1 MTEANET
8 TVKTKQANVGS
19 WFSRAWEIVSADLT
33 TFILLGLIYLAII
46 GVASST
52 VIGGFIVD
60 GPLTVG
66 FFIIVFNKMRGKVIN
81 IGDIAKGFD
90 YFIAAMLS
98 SILIS
103 VFTAIG
109 FVFCI
114 IPGFIVAA
122 SYVLTPAFIAEK
134 KLDFWEAM
142 EASRKAAL
150 GHVFELSIFILLIFL
165 VNIVGFLCCLVGL
178 LVTIPLTFVAT
189 AIAYD
194 DLVGINREKPQDKE
208 AE

>member
-1 MTEANET
+1 MTEVNET
-8 TVKTKQANVGS
+8 TVKPAQANVGS
-19 WFSRAWEIVSADLT
+19 WFSRAWQIVSADLT
-33 TFILLGLIYLAII
+33 TFVFLALIYVAII

-52 VIGGFIVD
+52 VIGGFLVD

-66 FFIIVFNKMRGKVIN
+66 FFIIIFNKFRGKPIN

-90 YFIAAMLS
+90 YFVAAMLS

-103 VFTAIG
+103 VFAAIG

-114 IPGFIVAA
+114 IPGIIISAL
-122 SYVLTPAFIAEK
+122 YVLTPAFIAEK
-134 KLDFWEAM
+134 NLDFWEAM
-142 EASRKAAL
+142 ETARKTASA
-150 GHVFELSIFILLIFL
+150 HVFELSIFILLIFM
-165 VNIVGFLCCLVGL
+165 VNLAGLLACVVGL

-194 DLVGINREKPQDKE
+194 DLVGINKEEQQDRQ
-208 AE
+208 A